1 MFGKKAEMPFD
12 PIEVRMNFNMA
23 INKLQS
29 GVDKYDALIE
39 EELAQAISY
48 RKNGDLDEEQR
59 CKRNIANYLTS
70 KIQNEEFR
78 DNLKLVSNRI
88 EDMYNRVQAAKIMSE
103 AFGSIG
109 TIVDSKE
116 LKGIMKDLN
125 AFNASFTK
133 ANNLIDA
140 FTGSMSDTIGSMN
153 VDTKTNVAVQAMVE
167 KRMKGYEERIET
179 QAADDRVSLKIK

>member
-1 MFGKKAEMPFD
+1 MFGKKAEKPFD

-153 VDTKTNVAVQAMVE
+153 VDAKTNVAVQAMVE